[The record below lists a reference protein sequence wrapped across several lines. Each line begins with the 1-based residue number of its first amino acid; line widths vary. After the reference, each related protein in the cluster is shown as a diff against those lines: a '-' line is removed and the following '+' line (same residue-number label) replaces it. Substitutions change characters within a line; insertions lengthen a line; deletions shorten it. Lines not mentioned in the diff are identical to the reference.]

1 MTRKRPQRDL
11 GGLLGGAQALT
22 QAAPEV
28 QRLRLEQ
35 LRPYGGQPRR
45 YIGEEE
51 LARLTRSVR
60 EQGVLQPLLVRPAAA
75 GGGYEIAAGERRYR
89 AALAAGLA
97 EVPVLVRPLSD
108 QQMIEVGLVE
118 NLQREGLT
126 PIDETE
132 GLLRLVALRLGLT
145 PGGARQA
152 LMANL
157 RNPDPAQVGLLEE
170 VFALIGQQTWQSFAK
185 NKLRMLQWPPEVLEA
200 MRSRGLPYSLGGIVA
215 AAPGEHRPRLLD
227 LALGGA
233 TGRELREA
241 VAALRPGRSADPAVA
256 QQLAQVRRSLGSPR
270 LLQQLGRGQE
280 AELRKWLERMPGW
293 LKDRAEESARPPAT
307 PPEV

>member
-22 QAAPEV
+22 QAGPDV
-28 QRLRLEQ
+28 QRLPLEQ
-35 LRPYGGQPRR
+35 LRPYPGQPRR
-45 YIGEEE
+45 YIGGEE
-51 LARLTRSVR
+51 LERLTRSVR
-60 EQGVLQPLLVRPAAA
+60 EQGILQPLLVRPAPS
-75 GGGYEIAAGERRYR
+75 GTGYEIAAGERRYR

-108 QQMIEVGLVE
+108 LQMTEVGLVE
-118 NLQREGLT
+118 NLQREGLS

-132 GLLRLVALRLGLT
+132 GLLRLIALRLDLT

-157 RNPDPAQVGLLEE
+157 RNPDPAQVGVLEE
-170 VFALIGQQTWQSFAK
+170 VFALVGQQTWQSFAK

-200 MRSRGLPYSLGGIVA
+200 MRSGGLPYSLAGIVA
-215 AAPGEHRPRLLD
+215 AAPVEHLERLLD
-227 LALGGA
+227 LALKGA

-241 VAALRPGRSADPAVA
+241 VAALRPVSPADPAMVR
-256 QQLAQVRRSLGSPR
+256 QLEQVRRTLGSPR
-270 LLQQLGRGQE
+270 FLQQLGRGQE

-293 LKDRAEESARPPAT
+293 LREKAGDGPSQS
-307 PPEV
+307 